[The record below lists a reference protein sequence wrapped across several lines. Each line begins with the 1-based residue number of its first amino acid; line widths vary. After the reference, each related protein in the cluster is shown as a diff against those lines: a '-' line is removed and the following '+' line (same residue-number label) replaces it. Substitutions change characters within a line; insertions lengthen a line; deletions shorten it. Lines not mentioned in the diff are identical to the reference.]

1 MKRALFGLGAA
12 LFLAGC
18 SRLDSLA
25 YIPIQTPQTW
35 LKIQPFA
42 RFQTALG
49 PVILVQPTTTAIVYL
64 LACVTVAVGLN
75 FLRLR
80 AAQRSRFWWGI
91 ALLLWGAGALF
102 AGTSYEAFSYAIKCA
117 GREVCLWTSAWEIV
131 YLLLSGASLN
141 AMLVAEAYSCAAGKL
156 RGALIG
162 YALFSALAYA
172 LLILVGVFVPVRFLV
187 SFELL
192 ILVAAPNLV
201 IFLALNGWRWFR
213 LKQPV
218 DQVLLGAWAGL
229 ILTIAAYFLYYLSGL
244 TAKLWQQGWWFSE
257 NDVLHIGL
265 ILWML
270 YLLRF
275 VTPLLQ
281 DQSSPAD

>member
-1 MKRALFGLGAA
+1 M
-12 LFLAGC
+12 
-18 SRLDSLA
+18 
-25 YIPIQTPQTW
+25 
-35 LKIQPFA
+35 
-42 RFQTALG
+42 
-49 PVILVQPTTTAIVYL
+49 
-64 LACVTVAVGLN
+64 N
-75 FLRLR
+75 H
-80 AAQRSRFWWGI
+80 
-91 ALLLWGAGALF
+91 
-102 AGTSYEAFSYAIKCA
+102 
-117 GREVCLWTSAWEIV
+117 
-131 YLLLSGASLN
+131 LSN
-141 AMLVAEAYSCAAGKL
+141 
-156 RGALIG
+156 I
-162 YALFSALAYA
+162 AYA

-229 ILTIAAYFLYYLSGL
+229 ILTIAAYCLYYLSGL